1 MLVLAESRGCGD
13 VIIHHVSW
21 TVLLLV
27 TTGKLYSCSSF
38 VISVHLRL
46 KKIYHASRIL
56 HFRHFFK
63 KEHFK
68 LFYVEPLPTLSLE
81 MFFFS
86 FLGHGN
92 ISPKH

>member
-13 VIIHHVSW
+13 VIIHHLSW
-21 TVLLLV
+21 TVFLLI

-38 VISVHLRL
+38 VISVHMRL
-46 KKIYHASRIL
+46 KKKTMPPGYYIL
-56 HFRHFFK
+56 DIKK

-86 FLGHGN
+86 FFGTW
-92 ISPKH
+92 